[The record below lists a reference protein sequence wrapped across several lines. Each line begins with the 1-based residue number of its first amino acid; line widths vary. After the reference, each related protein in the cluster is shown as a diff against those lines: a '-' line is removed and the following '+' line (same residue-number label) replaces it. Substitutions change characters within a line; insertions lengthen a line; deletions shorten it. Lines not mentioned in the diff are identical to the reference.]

1 MTPQPFI
8 AANDPRVSNH
18 ARVELMQILEGLCPP
33 PNYKV
38 TLSVDKAT
46 EKLQLQVLKRDVSAS
61 KFLGITCFR
70 RTQSWDNPECLQR
83 ILVARSYE
91 GLLQQLH
98 DTPEF
103 LEFEYAIEGAIETR
117 VAFEV

>member
-8 AANDPRVSNH
+8 AANDPRTSNH

-33 PNYKV
+33 ANHRV
-38 TLSVDKAT
+38 SLSVDKAT
-46 EKLQLQVLKRDVSAS
+46 EKLQLMVLKRDVSVS
-61 KFLGITCFR
+61 KFMGIPFFR
-70 RTQSWDNPECLQR
+70 RVQDWDNPECLQR
-83 ILVARSYE
+83 ILVARTYE

-103 LEFEYAIEGAIETR
+103 LEFEYAIEGAVEHR